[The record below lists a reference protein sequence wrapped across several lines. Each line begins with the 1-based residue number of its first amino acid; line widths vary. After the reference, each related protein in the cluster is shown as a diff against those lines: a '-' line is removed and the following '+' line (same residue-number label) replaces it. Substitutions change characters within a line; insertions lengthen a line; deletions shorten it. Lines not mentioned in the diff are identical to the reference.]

1 MRTWNEKRGFI
12 TYLLVNVT
20 CCVCLYFEN
29 TLCIYILLYIPW
41 WYFGGM
47 FIINVT
53 FVNLTLS
60 WGIPGYHKLITN
72 KPQIV
77 PFQILSQKH
86 QKLITNQPQIVLFHI
101 YIHISFLK
109 NITNSIPCF
118 NLDIFWLLE
127 VSV

>member
-1 MRTWNEKRGFI
+1 
-12 TYLLVNVT
+12 
-20 CCVCLYFEN
+20 
-29 TLCIYILLYIPW
+29 
-41 WYFGGM
+41 M

-60 WGIPGYHKLITN
+60 WGIPEYHKLITN

-101 YIHISFLK
+101 YIHISYPF
-109 NITNSIPCF
+109 
-118 NLDIFWLLE
+118 
-127 VSV
+127 